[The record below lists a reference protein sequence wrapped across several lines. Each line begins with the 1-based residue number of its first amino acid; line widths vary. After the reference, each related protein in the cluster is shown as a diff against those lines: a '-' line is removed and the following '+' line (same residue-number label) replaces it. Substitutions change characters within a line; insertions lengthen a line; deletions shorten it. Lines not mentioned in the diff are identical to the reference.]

1 MKRQFKTT
9 SFPDFNRRFPDDQAC
24 LDHIA
29 RARFGDPPRC
39 PKCESSP
46 TLHSYKIPRQLFC
59 RSCQSVISIMAG
71 TAFANSIINARVWFY
86 IILLMANKTTGIS
99 TNFVARHL
107 NLTQK
112 ASFRALKAIRTHI
125 TLLTEQRRFGAY
137 ASHVQV
143 DEAWLPWV
151 KIPGKSSQNGAI
163 IFGLHDFRGVQTW
176 IIKDRRRETLLPII
190 RQFVEPGSIII
201 SDYHKGYDRLSN
213 FGFEHIRLNHSKAEW
228 VNPEGFSMLGIE
240 GYWSN
245 LKYYMRS
252 HNRNPDES
260 SLRGYLDEH
269 AFRYNARKQGKCV
282 FEELIAAFPTLDR

>member
-1 MKRQFKTT
+1 
-9 SFPDFNRRFPDDQAC
+9 
-24 LDHIA
+24 
-29 RARFGDPPRC
+29 
-39 PKCESSP
+39 
-46 TLHSYKIPRQLFC
+46 
-59 RSCQSVISIMAG
+59 MAG